1 MAVAPG
7 RVAAGVEQQAGDLAA
22 VLRQLPPAVA
32 ELAPGVRVGERGP
45 GGQVAALQDAGQ
57 RGLGRPDLGVGG
69 RVGPRHPQRGAE
81 VGAAGQRQRVEE
93 REGVGLGGGGH
104 LEFQVPLVHP
114 QGQAQMGVRVREGAE
129 TGQGVAQIT
138 MDAGLPG
145 QVTGPF
151 GGGQGDV
158 QDRLPLLPVTAAVQV
173 ASQDPAQ
180 LPGQDVQSGLRRQAG
195 GRGHDRALLN
205 EPGQCRSA
213 GCALLVARR

>member
-1 MAVAPG
+1 MFAEEAVIPA
-7 RVAAGVEQQAGDLAA
+7 RVADGVALTGPVPGGLVGLERLPSLAQRLTRPGLELQRPAQAQPG
-22 VLRQLPPAVA
+22 VGLPGAVA
-32 ELAPGVRVGERGP
+32 E
-45 GGQVAALQDAGQ
+45 
-57 RGLGRPDLGVGG
+57 
-69 RVGPRHPQRGAE
+69 
-81 VGAAGQRQRVEE
+81 
-93 REGVGLGGGGH
+93 
-104 LEFQVPLVHP
+104 PLVHP

-213 GCALLVARR
+213 GCVPLRLHAVPWRGQGEQIPARAQRPDRCLRRVQVVVQHPAESGVPLRRAVG